1 MSDTDHGFGKGS
13 ISLHWVVAAG
23 IVGMLAFGMV
33 IGAMPSGPG
42 KTAWIQVHKSFGVL
56 VGALALVRL
65 IWRLR
70 QGFPEPAGPL
80 SLAEAHAA
88 RHTHVALLALTV
100 VMPLSGMLKSV
111 TYARPVE
118 VFGLPVLPQLL
129 AEKHVASNEV
139 VSWMH
144 VACGWLLAGLVIVHV
159 GGALKHH
166 LWDRDP
172 TLRRMLRPVP
182 DR

>member
-1 MSDTDHGFGKGS
+1 MSDTVHGFGKGS
-13 ISLHWVVAAG
+13 ISLHWTVAAG
-23 IVGMLAFGMV
+23 IVGMIAFGMV

-56 VGALALVRL
+56 VGTLALVRL
-65 IWRLR
+65 VWRLK
-70 QGFPEPAGPL
+70 QGFPEPAGPMPRM
-80 SLAEAHAA
+80 EARAA

-118 VFGLPVLPQLL
+118 VFGVSVLPQLL

-139 VSWMH
+139 ASWMH
-144 VACGWLLAGLVIVHV
+144 ATCGWLLAGLVVVHV
-159 GGALKHH
+159 CGALKHH

-172 TLRRMLRPVP
+172 TLRRMLRSFP